1 MKISSVVANNS
12 IKLLSGLGNNE
23 DSLTA
28 MVAKDWISDATTV
41 YTYKKEGGKDDA
53 REKTIEEFGTG
64 LVWLFGIPAVKKIL
78 EKTAYPLFKLNP
90 KFDPRVLDDKNFD
103 TIKQLAKGKEKELFD
118 TLDEKNPVLKKF
130 TNAQMYKG
138 FGVAKFA
145 IATTIAAFALT
156 KIIKLKQKTT
166 TDRIEKDKE
175 KLAFSAKNLNST
187 GALVEKSVHEN
198 KTFESFTSNHNK
210 NNISFTG
217 GLAEVMYNPI
227 KNTKILDA
235 VIAGTRVK
243 EGRKE
248 ELPEILLKEGC
259 NYLVF
264 YKLAEPVQ
272 KAFEAVGSKIKC
284 PIKLDPKVLF
294 SENLAD
300 KIKASKDSMETLK
313 NSDSVIKTL
322 ADMDVKSPLIDLLAN
337 DGVIKL
343 TKDKS
348 SISFLEQIDEDAV
361 KKSIKHLEEMEEN
374 IGNLKGSKIYKAAA
388 VIGNVLLTVAAMGVI
403 QPKLTILLRKMMYG
417 SNENPAIAKQE
428 QQALSTQ
435 A

>member
-1 MKISSVVANNS
+1 MIQNV
-12 IKLLSGLGNNE
+12 
-23 DSLTA
+23 
-28 MVAKDWISDATTV
+28 
-41 YTYKKEGGKDDA
+41 
-53 REKTIEEFGTG
+53 
-64 LVWLFGIPAVKKIL
+64 
-78 EKTAYPLFKLNP
+78 
-90 KFDPRVLDDKNFD
+90 
-103 TIKQLAKGKEKELFD
+103 
-118 TLDEKNPVLKKF
+118 
-130 TNAQMYKG
+130 
-138 FGVAKFA
+138 
-145 IATTIAAFALT
+145 
-156 KIIKLKQKTT
+156 
-166 TDRIEKDKE
+166 
-175 KLAFSAKNLNST
+175 
-187 GALVEKSVHEN
+187 
-198 KTFESFTSNHNK
+198 
-210 NNISFTG
+210 
-217 GLAEVMYNPI
+217 
-227 KNTKILDA
+227 DA

-300 KIKASKDSMETLK
+300 KIKASKDSMDTLK

-322 ADMDVKSPLIDLLAN
+322 TDMDVKSPLIDLLAN